1 MEQLKIISVHC
12 MLVLFF
18 LLQGNNKADDNV
30 RVVVRCRPLN
40 DKEVGQ
46 GFKSIVNVDEMR
58 GTLQVEQSLL

>member
-12 MLVLFF
+12 MLGLFF